1 MAAIKDIHQLLLD
14 KKISVTELIKL
25 VLSNIE
31 KANGEFNAFVGTFQE
46 FAMKRAND
54 CDQRIANGESVP
66 VGMGVPIGIKDNMC
80 LESELVTCASEIL
93 AGYRSP
99 YTSTAVQKLIDSGYI
114 PIGRTNMDEFAM
126 GSSNEHS
133 IYGPVSNPWDLDRVS
148 GGSSGGSA
156 AAVASGMVPVTLGS
170 DTGGSIRQ
178 PASFC
183 GVVGLKPTYGRV
195 SRYGL
200 VAFASSLD
208 QIGPFAQNVEDL
220 AYILESISGFD
231 SHDSTSEDCEV
242 SRFSDHLN
250 IDSLKGKTIGIPN
263 QLMSDAIDSDI
274 RIAIEHSLKS
284 LESLGASIEYFD
296 FPFIDEALSTYYII
310 APAEVSSNLSRF
322 DGVRYGNRNSDASYL
337 KEMIQTSRQQ
347 GFGDEVKRRIILGT
361 YVLSSGY
368 YDAYYGKAQQV
379 RAVISEKFSNILKSY
394 DFICSPTAPTT
405 AFKKGENMNDPMQM
419 YLSDIATIP
428 VNLAGLPALSIPCG
442 VDGNGY
448 PIGLQMIGSWF
459 KELDLLQA
467 AHLLE
472 KTIQFK
478 PKNRFDLE
486 GFLNAV

>member
-178 PASFC
+178 PLH
-183 GVVGLKPTYGRV
+183 LKP
-195 SRYGL
+195 
-200 VAFASSLD
+200 AK
-208 QIGPFAQNVEDL
+208 
-220 AYILESISGFD
+220 
-231 SHDSTSEDCEV
+231 H
-242 SRFSDHLN
+242 
-250 IDSLKGKTIGIPN
+250 
-263 QLMSDAIDSDI
+263 
-274 RIAIEHSLKS
+274 
-284 LESLGASIEYFD
+284 
-296 FPFIDEALSTYYII
+296 
-310 APAEVSSNLSRF
+310 PAMPS
-322 DGVRYGNRNSDASYL
+322 
-337 KEMIQTSRQQ
+337 
-347 GFGDEVKRRIILGT
+347 
-361 YVLSSGY
+361 
-368 YDAYYGKAQQV
+368 
-379 RAVISEKFSNILKSY
+379 
-394 DFICSPTAPTT
+394 
-405 AFKKGENMNDPMQM
+405 
-419 YLSDIATIP
+419 
-428 VNLAGLPALSIPCG
+428 
-442 VDGNGY
+442 
-448 PIGLQMIGSWF
+448 
-459 KELDLLQA
+459 
-467 AHLLE
+467 
-472 KTIQFK
+472 
-478 PKNRFDLE
+478 
-486 GFLNAV
+486 